1 MEHSF
6 NINIATK
13 YGVNSAIL
21 LNNIYFWIEKNKA
34 NEINFYDGYYWT
46 FNSKKAFSE
55 LFPYL
60 TSRQVDYALEKL
72 INDGVLITGNYNK
85 NPYDRTLWYAITKK
99 GYSILQNCEMK
110 TTILSNEND
119 NFVEPIPDI
128 NTNIKKDIK
137 TILGATDVTPILNEQ
152 NEPTFKDSQNATAVL
167 ETPPLPPQTPP
178 SPTSLIDKVE
188 KQPRRK
194 RLTKEQKQI
203 NWVNKN
209 LELLEP
215 YGFSENILE
224 KLEKYFN
231 YLVNFGTLIP
241 WESLEMQMNELAN
254 VPRSK
259 QADVIDTTIKRGWK
273 SLVYVIDQQ
282 KKTEENLPSYRIK
295 GNANSYTV
303 EENQAWYDEIR
314 RKKENE

>member
-34 NEINFYDGYYWT
+34 NETNFYDGYYWT
-46 FNSKKAFSE
+46 YNSKKAFSE

-72 INDGVLITGNYNK
+72 IDDGVLLTGNYNK

-110 TTILSNEND
+110 TTNLLNEND
-119 NFVEPIPDI
+119 KIVEPIPDI

-137 TILGATDVTPILNEQ
+137 PILGATDVTPTLSQ
-152 NEPTFKDSQNATAVL
+152 KDTIDVL
-167 ETPPLPPQTPP
+167 EDTPLPPQTPP
-178 SPTSLIDKVE
+178 SPNLLDRVEKKPKKRKTKQEKIDEWIDKNMNAIEV
-188 KQPRRK
+188 
-194 RLTKEQKQI
+194 
-203 NWVNKN
+203 
-209 LELLEP
+209 
-215 YGFSENILE
+215 YGFSDQVKE

-231 YLVNFGTLIP
+231 YLSNFGTLIP
-241 WESLEMQMNELAN
+241 LESLEMQLNELAT
-254 VPRSK
+254 VSRSK
-259 QADVIDTTIKRGWK
+259 QCEIIDTTIARGWK
-273 SLVYVIDQQ
+273 SLVYVIEQN
-282 KKTEENLPSYRIK
+282 KKSEQNLPSYRIQGGENHRSK
-295 GNANSYTV
+295 
-303 EENQAWYDEIR
+303 EERQAWFDKYKDVKVEG
-314 RKKENE
+314 

>member
-34 NEINFYDGYYWT
+34 NETNFYDGYYWT
-46 FNSKKAFSE
+46 YNSKKAFSE

-72 INDGVLITGNYNK
+72 IDDGVLLTGNYNK

-110 TTILSNEND
+110 TTNLLNEND
-119 NFVEPIPDI
+119 KIVEPIPYI

-137 TILGATDVTPILNEQ
+137 PILGATDVTPTLSQ
-152 NEPTFKDSQNATAVL
+152 KDTIDVL
-167 ETPPLPPQTPP
+167 ETTPLPPQTPP
-178 SPTSLIDKVE
+178 SPNLLDKVE
-188 KQPRRK
+188 KKPKKRK
-194 RLTKEQKQI
+194 TKQEKI
-203 NWVNKN
+203 DEWIDKN
-209 LELLEP
+209 MNAIEV
-215 YGFSENILE
+215 YGFSDQVKE

-231 YLVNFGTLIP
+231 YLSNFGTLIP
-241 WESLEMQMNELAN
+241 WESLEMQLNELAT
-254 VPRSK
+254 VSRSK
-259 QADVIDTTIKRGWK
+259 QCEIIDTTIARGWK
-273 SLVYVIDQQ
+273 SLVYVIEQN
-282 KKTEENLPSYRIK
+282 KKSEQTLPSYRIQGGENHRSK
-295 GNANSYTV
+295 
-303 EENQAWYDEIR
+303 EERQAWFDKYKDVKVEG
-314 RKKENE
+314 

>member
-6 NINIATK
+6 NIDIAIK

-34 NEINFYDGYYWT
+34 NETNFYDGHYWT
-46 FNSKKAFSE
+46 YNSKKAFSE

-72 INDGVLITGNYNK
+72 IDDGVLLTGNYNK

-110 TTILSNEND
+110 TTNLLNEND
-119 NFVEPIPDI
+119 KIVEPIPDI

-137 TILGATDVTPILNEQ
+137 TILGATNVTPTLNEQ
-152 NEPTFKDSQNATAVL
+152 NEPIFKDSKNATAVL

-178 SPTSLIDKVE
+178 SPNLLDKVE
-188 KQPRRK
+188 KKPRK
-194 RLTKEQKQI
+194 RKTKKEKVEEWI
-203 NWVNKN
+203 NRNMNAIDV
-209 LELLEP
+209 
-215 YGFSENILE
+215 YGFSDQIKE

-231 YLVNFGTLIP
+231 YLSNFGTLIP
-241 WESLEMQMNELAN
+241 WESLEMQLNELAT
-254 VPRSK
+254 VSRSK
-259 QADVIDTTIKRGWK
+259 QCEIIDTTIARGWK
-273 SLVYVIDQQ
+273 SLVYVIEQN
-282 KKTEENLPSYRIK
+282 KKSEQNLPSYRIQGGENHRSK
-295 GNANSYTV
+295 EERQAWFDKYKDVKV
-303 EENQAWYDEIR
+303 EE
-314 RKKENE
+314 